1 MNLLFYDTETTGL
14 PDFKAPSDDPG
25 QPYITQLAASLVD
38 GATREV
44 QASINF
50 LITPEGWVI
59 PPDLEKLTGITT
71 ARAIK
76 YGVPIGVALPL
87 FLNMWRMADR
97 RVAHN
102 ESFDARMIRI
112 MMFRDAAFSEESADK
127 FKSGLAFCTMNAAKP
142 ICQLPPSPKMVEKGM
157 TGFKAPNLGEAY
169 EFFTGSKLEGAHNA
183 AIDVAACMA
192 IYFAINK

>member
-14 PDFKAPSDDPG
+14 PNFKAPSDDPA
-25 QPYITQLAASLVD
+25 QPYITQLAAKLVD
-38 GATREV
+38 GETREV
-44 QASINF
+44 HASINF
-50 LITPEGWVI
+50 LITPQGWII

-71 ARAIK
+71 ERAIK
-76 YGVPIGVALPL
+76 FGVPIGVALPL

-112 MMFRDAAFSEESADK
+112 MMFRDDAFSEESADK
-127 FKSGLAFCTMNAAKP
+127 FKAGLGYCTMNAAKP
-142 ICQLPPSPKMVEKGM
+142 VCKLPPSERMLAKGM

-169 EFFTGSKLEGAHNA
+169 EFFTGNKLKGAHNA
-183 AIDVAACMA
+183 AVDVAACMA
-192 IYFAINK
+192 VYFALNK